1 MITRSPEKITSRH
14 RQLHAYVYVRQSTP
28 KQVQHNRES
37 QRNQYALVQR
47 ALELGWPAE
56 RIHVI
61 DTDLGH
67 SGQDGQRPASKN
79 WLPLSRCGRLGSF
92 WPMRPVVW
100 PATTP
105 TGIPCL
111 IWPPSWVR

>member
-1 MITRSPEKITSRH
+1 MIARSPEKITSQH

-67 SGQDGQRPASKN
+67 SGQDGQRPGFQELVAAVS
-79 WLPLSRCGRLGSF
+79 LRR
-92 WPMRPVVW
+92 V
-100 PATTP
+100 
-105 TGIPCL
+105 GIIL
-111 IWPPSWVR
+111 R

>member
-1 MITRSPEKITSRH
+1 MITHSPEKITSRH

-61 DTDLGH
+61 DIDRALGPGWPAARLPRTRRRGLAQTGRDH
-67 SGQDGQRPASKN
+67 SG
-79 WLPLSRCGRLGSF
+79 
-92 WPMRPVVW
+92 V
-100 PATTP
+100 
-105 TGIPCL
+105 
-111 IWPPSWVR
+111 